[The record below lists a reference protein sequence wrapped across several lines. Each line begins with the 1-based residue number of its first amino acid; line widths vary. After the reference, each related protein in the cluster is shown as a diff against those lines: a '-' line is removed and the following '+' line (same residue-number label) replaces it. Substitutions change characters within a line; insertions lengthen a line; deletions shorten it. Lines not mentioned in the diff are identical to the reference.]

1 MKLNIC
7 TKVTFHALNY
17 TICNMYSH
25 FLSQRNSEK
34 DIYIRSTDIDRT
46 LMSAYSNLAG
56 LYPPK
61 GNQIWNPEIGK
72 CSASYGTALSVI
84 TP

>member
-1 MKLNIC
+1 MLL
-7 TKVTFHALNY
+7 VSSTFRTNPFKFFY
-17 TICNMYSH
+17 N
-25 FLSQRNSEK
+25 FSEK

-61 GNQIWNPEIGK
+61 GKQIWNQDLGIIK
-72 CSASYGTALSVI
+72 MDHSVK
-84 TP
+84 